1 MGDNGFYFS
10 LCMFFCWVK
19 NYTHQKKKTEDLLI
33 ADKEKVLEV
42 GTETSNFMLVLTSE
56 NMQDNVKAE
65 VNNLK
70 I

>member
-1 MGDNGFYFS
+1 MVSIFHCACSFAG
-10 LCMFFCWVK
+10 WK
-19 NYTHQKKKTEDLLI
+19 ITHTKKKTEDLLI